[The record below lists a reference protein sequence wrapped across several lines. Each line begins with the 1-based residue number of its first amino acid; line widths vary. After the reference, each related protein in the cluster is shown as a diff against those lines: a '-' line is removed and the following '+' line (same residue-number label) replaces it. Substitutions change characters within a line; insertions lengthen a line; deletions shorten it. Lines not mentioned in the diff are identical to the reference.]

1 MKLSVKCN
9 FLEINSVGHE
19 QKWSENAQ
27 TGQNGTLY
35 ISIQQK
41 MKHIT
46 TSSTV
51 DQTDMYSHICTLS
64 FHILEAQKDID
75 ANIDWLNFREPFLVE
90 RKKKISKQD
99 SSSALNYFYQVV
111 W

>member
-75 ANIDWLNFREPFLVE
+75 SHIDWILENLSLSKE
-90 RKKKISKQD
+90 RKK
-99 SSSALNYFYQVV
+99 
-111 W
+111 

>member
-75 ANIDWLNFREPFLVE
+75 THIDWILENLSLSKE
-90 RKKKISKQD
+90 RKKISKQD
-99 SSSALNYFYQVV
+99 SWSALNYFYQVV